1 MCVSRRCCKSD
12 PFKVICQF
20 RHDGIGWKARVK
32 FGSSHK
38 SVVVSL
44 YPSIVSQIKIIA
56 VNLFLSLL

>member
-1 MCVSRRCCKSD
+1 M
-12 PFKVICQF
+12 ICQF